1 MTVATSPDFATAW
14 ESFTRASRRARSRST
29 GPLGGTGLTL
39 AQFQLLEPLRAT
51 EEMTVSELAQA
62 AGVAAPTATR
72 MLDGLVR
79 AGAAERTPCATDR
92 RVVLVSLTAAGRAT
106 VEEAWHQVAAARA
119 RVRDSLTDEEQAQ
132 AAVLLGKL
140 AEAIDAL

>member
-14 ESFTRASRRARSRST
+14 ESFTRATRRARSRST

-39 AQFQLLEPLRAT
+39 AQFQLLEPLRAA
-51 EEMTVSELAQA
+51 EEMPVSELAQA
-62 AGVAAPTATR
+62 AGVAVPTATR

-79 AGAAERTPCATDR
+79 AAAAERTPSATDR
-92 RVVLVSLTAAGRAT
+92 RVVLVSLTASGRDA
-106 VEEAWHQVAAARA
+106 VEAAWHQVDAERA
-119 RVRDSLTDEEQAQ
+119 RVRDSLTEDERAQ